1 MPPKSAE
8 LHQMKTIVLGGSG
21 FLGGAIAQELVE
33 RNHDVIVFDVAGSQ
47 AACDARHGAGAVEF
61 VAGDILD
68 PDALQ
73 TCFRGADEV
82 YHLAGKL
89 GTSELDDTPAL
100 AVHVNVLGSINVFET
115 AIETG
120 VARVFHASKPNVWL
134 NAYTITKGAAEQLGA
149 LYDRDAS
156 STRLCSLR
164 YFNAFG
170 PHQAHAPVRKLVPT
184 FARQALRG
192 EPLEIYGDGDQVVD
206 LIYVQDAARMT
217 VRYMRAERSPE
228 GLVAPDCGRGVPVT
242 VNQVARTINDATGN
256 RAGVRHLPMRSG
268 EDEGTELVARTEPLL
283 ASIDG
288 FHFTDWEQSLEQTIA
303 WYASHGPER

>member
-1 MPPKSAE
+1 
-8 LHQMKTIVLGGSG
+8 MKTIVLGGSG
-21 FLGGAIAQELVE
+21 FLGGAIAQELVD
-33 RNHDVIVFDVAGSQ
+33 RDHDVTVLDVAGSQ

-68 PDALQ
+68 REALRAHV
-73 TCFRGADEV
+73 TGADEI

-100 AVHVNVLGSINVFET
+100 AVHVNVIGSINVFET
-115 AIETG
+115 AIAAG

-156 STRLCSLR
+156 STQLCSLR

-170 PHQAHAPVRKLVPT
+170 PRQAHAPVRKLVPT
-184 FARQALRG
+184 FVRQALRG
-192 EPLEIYGDGDQVVD
+192 EPLEIYGDGEQVVD
-206 LIYVQDAARMT
+206 LIYVRDAARMT
-217 VRYMRAERSPE
+217 VDYMRAERAPDSP
-228 GLVAPDCGRGVPVT
+228 VAPDCGRGVPVS
-242 VNQVARTINDATGN
+242 VNEVARAINDATGN

-268 EDEGTELVARTEPLL
+268 EDEGTELVASTEPLL
-283 ASIDG
+283 SSIDG
-288 FHFTDWEQSLEQTIA
+288 FRFTDWEQSLQQTID
-303 WYASHGPER
+303 WYASHDPGR

>member
-1 MPPKSAE
+1 
-8 LHQMKTIVLGGSG
+8 MKTIVLGGSG
-21 FLGGAIAQELVE
+21 FLGGAIAQELIE
-33 RNHDVIVFDVAGSQ
+33 RDHDVIVIDIAGSQ

-68 PDALQ
+68 RDTLR
-73 TCFRGADEV
+73 THFGGAEEV

-100 AVHVNVLGSINVFET
+100 AVHVNVIGSINVFEA
-115 AIETG
+115 AIDAG

-156 STRLCSLR
+156 TTRLCSLR

-170 PHQAHAPVRKLVPT
+170 PHQAYAPVRKLVPT
-184 FARQALRG
+184 FVRQALRG
-192 EPLEIYGDGDQVVD
+192 EPLEVYGDGQQVVD
-206 LIYVQDAARMT
+206 LIYARDAANMT
-217 VRYMRAERSPE
+217 VRYMRAERSPDD
-228 GLVAPDCGRGVPVT
+228 LVAPDCGRGVPVT
-242 VNQVARTINDATGN
+242 VNQLASTINDATDN

-288 FHFTDWEQSLEQTIA
+288 FRFTDWEQSLEQTIA
-303 WYASHGPER
+303 WYASHDPGH

>member
-1 MPPKSAE
+1 
-8 LHQMKTIVLGGSG
+8 MKAIVLGGSG

-33 RNHDVIVFDVAGSQ
+33 RDHDVTVLDVAGSQ
-47 AACDARHGAGAVEF
+47 AACDARFGAGAVRF
-61 VAGDILD
+61 VEGDILD
-68 PDALQ
+68 REALRAHV
-73 TCFRGADEV
+73 RGADEI

-100 AVHVNVLGSINVFET
+100 AVHVNVIGSINVFET
-115 AIETG
+115 AIAEG

-156 STRLCSLR
+156 STQLCSLR

-192 EPLEIYGDGDQVVD
+192 EPLEIYGDGEQVVD
-206 LIYVQDAARMT
+206 LIYVRDAARMT
-217 VRYMRAERSPE
+217 VAYMRAERAA
-228 GLVAPDCGRGVPVT
+228 GGVVAPDCGRGVPVS
-242 VNQVARTINDATGN
+242 VNEVARAINDATGN

-268 EDEGTELVARTEPLL
+268 EDEGTELVASTEPLL

-288 FHFTDWEQSLEQTIA
+288 FRFTDWEQSLEQTIA
-303 WYASHGPER
+303 WYAAHGPGS

>member
-1 MPPKSAE
+1 
-8 LHQMKTIVLGGSG
+8 MKTIVLGGSG

-33 RNHDVIVFDVAGSQ
+33 RDHDVTVFDIAGSQ
-47 AACDARHGAGAVEF
+47 AACDARHGAAAVEF

-68 PDALQ
+68 PHALQ
-73 TCFRGADEV
+73 ACFRGADEV

-100 AVHVNVLGSINVFET
+100 AVHVNVLGSINVFEA
-115 AIETG
+115 AIEAG

-156 STRLCSLR
+156 ATRLCSLR

-184 FARQALRG
+184 FVHQALRG
-192 EPLEIYGDGDQVVD
+192 EPLEVYGDGEQVVD
-206 LIYVQDAARMT
+206 LIYVRDAARMT
-217 VRYMRAERSPE
+217 VAYMRAERAPA

-242 VNQVARTINDATGN
+242 VNQLARTINDATGN

-283 ASIDG
+283 SSIDG
-288 FHFTDWEQSLEQTIA
+288 FRFTDWEQSLEQTIA
-303 WYASHGPER
+303 WYASRDAER